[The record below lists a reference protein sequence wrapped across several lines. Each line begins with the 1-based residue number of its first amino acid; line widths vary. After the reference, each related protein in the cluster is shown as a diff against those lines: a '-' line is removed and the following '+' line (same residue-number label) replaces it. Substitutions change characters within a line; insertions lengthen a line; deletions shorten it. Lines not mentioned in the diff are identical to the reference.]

1 MVMDCLI
8 FSQHR
13 SSQVW
18 KRVPF
23 NNGEERR
30 GTWGQMLSLSLSLSL
45 AQPCVQLRP
54 PSKTMAQ
61 SPHIPRYKLVSRM
74 RP

>member
-45 AQPCVQLRP
+45 SLACSCVPRLRRWRNLP
-54 PSKTMAQ
+54 TFHVINL
-61 SPHIPRYKLVSRM
+61 SPE
-74 RP
+74 